1 MFGPL
6 RLGSRILIGG
16 LVFVLPACAFAQR
29 HAMASRP
36 AAVSTS
42 RATAPA
48 VSSTSM
54 APRSASSQSVVI
66 AAARA
71 QAARGLRVVN
81 VPIVPGSTNAVP
93 GLGFDIPHFFAVHPD
108 AARRLRRRGVVGT
121 GIFPFLDSGFLVS
134 VEPMVVQAQPII
146 VQQPVIIQQVAERED
161 AAESSG
167 GTAAASEEP
176 AAKLA
181 SASMDYVFVRRDGR
195 VFFAVAFM
203 RENDHVEY
211 ITPEGNHRSVAL
223 NALDLEATQR
233 FNEER
238 GLTFR
243 LPA

>member
-6 RLGSRILIGG
+6 RLGSRVLISS
-16 LVFVLPACAFAQR
+16 LVFVFPACTFAQR
-29 HAMASRP
+29 HAMASGP
-36 AAVSTS
+36 AAVSAS
-42 RATAPA
+42 RAAAPA
-48 VSSTSM
+48 VSSASM

-81 VPIVPGSTNAVP
+81 VPVSPVSTNAVP
-93 GLGFDIPHFFAVHPD
+93 GLGFDIPHFFAVHPN
-108 AARRLRRRGVVGT
+108 AARRLRRRGALGA
-121 GIFPFLDSGFLVS
+121 GIFPFLDSGFIVP
-134 VEPMVVQAQPII
+134 VEPII
-146 VQQPVIIQQVAERED
+146 VQQPVIIQQVPQVAERED

-167 GTAAASEEP
+167 GSAATPEEP
-176 AAKLA
+176 AAKRA

-223 NALDLEATQR
+223 TALDLEATQR